1 MASTKKQRMLVKW
14 ETFKKLVQVVQ
25 QNSLVMICNKIIFEL
40 ISLRLCQCVSVVS
53 VSTSTLQS
61 EELIGVRGNI

>member
-25 QNSLVMICNKIIFEL
+25 QNSLVMICNKIIL
-40 ISLRLCQCVSVVS
+40 S
-53 VSTSTLQS
+53 
-61 EELIGVRGNI
+61 